1 MNKYSLDKGVRNWYL
16 ENYPTDDM
24 GIEINE
30 SITFIELC
38 SVLMAKRN
46 FYEAVGNGIDSIIRE
61 RIFEK
66 LSQELSVDY
75 GVIYNMWLSAD

>member
-1 MNKYSLDKGVRNWYL
+1 MNKYNLDKGVRKWYL
-16 ENYPTDDM
+16 ENYPNDDM

-30 SITFIELC
+30 SITFTELC
-38 SVLMAKRN
+38 FVLMTKRN
-46 FYEAVGNGIDSIIRE
+46 FYEAIGNGVDSIIRE

-66 LSQELSVDY
+66 LSQELNVDY

>member
-1 MNKYSLDKGVRNWYL
+1 MNKYNLDKGVRNWYL
-16 ENYPTDDM
+16 ENYSTDDM

-30 SITFIELC
+30 SITFTEL
-38 SVLMAKRN
+38 SLVLMTKRN

-66 LSQELSVDY
+66 LSQELDVNY
-75 GVIYNMWLSAD
+75 GLIYDMWLSAA

>member
-1 MNKYSLDKGVRNWYL
+1 MNKYNLDKGVRNWYL

-24 GIEINE
+24 GVEINE
-30 SITFIELC
+30 SITFTELGL
-38 SVLMAKRN
+38 VLMAKRN
-46 FYEAVGNGIDSIIRE
+46 FYKAVGNGIDSIIRE

-66 LSQELSVDY
+66 LSQELGVDY